1 MIYTLGDRRAR
12 IEQPCFVAA
21 NATIVGSVVLNK
33 DCSIWFNAT
42 LRGDNDVITIGEGTN
57 VQDGCVLH
65 TDDGIELTL
74 GPDVTVGHQAMLHGC
89 EVGAGSLIGINST
102 ILNRA
107 TIGKNCIVGAHALV
121 TEGKVFP
128 DRSLLMGTPAKRVR
142 QVTDEEVAILA
153 DYARHYRDNA
163 RRFLQELELDSRF

>member
-1 MIYTLGDRRAR
+1 
-12 IEQPCFVAA
+12 
-21 NATIVGSVVLNK
+21 
-33 DCSIWFNAT
+33 
-42 LRGDNDVITIGEGTN
+42 
-57 VQDGCVLH
+57 
-65 TDDGIELTL
+65 
-74 GPDVTVGHQAMLHGC
+74 MLHGC

-153 DYARHYRDNA
+153 DNARHYRDNA